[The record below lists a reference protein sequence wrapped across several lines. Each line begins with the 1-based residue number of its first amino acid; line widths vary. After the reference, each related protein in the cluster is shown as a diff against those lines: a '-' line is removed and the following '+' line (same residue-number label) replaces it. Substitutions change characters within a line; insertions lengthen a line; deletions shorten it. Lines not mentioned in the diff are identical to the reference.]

1 MPRAAKSSR
10 KKDPNTP
17 KRNMSAFMFFSI
29 ENREKMK
36 TDNPDAT
43 FGQLGSLLGK
53 RWKELTSTEREPYEE
68 KARQD
73 KERYERERKEY
84 DTKLA
89 NGEKTG
95 KASAPAAAAAAK
107 EE

>member
-43 FGQLGSLLGK
+43 FGMFHWSK
-53 RWKELTSTEREPYEE
+53 
-68 KARQD
+68 
-73 KERYERERKEY
+73 
-84 DTKLA
+84 
-89 NGEKTG
+89 N
-95 KASAPAAAAAAK
+95 
-107 EE
+107 